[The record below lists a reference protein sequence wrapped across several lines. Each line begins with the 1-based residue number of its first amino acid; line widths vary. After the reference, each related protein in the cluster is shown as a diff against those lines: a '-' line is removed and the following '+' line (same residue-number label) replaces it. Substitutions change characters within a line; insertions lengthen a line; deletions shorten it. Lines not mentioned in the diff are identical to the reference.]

1 MVDKEVISK
10 FDFFSGVSEDN
21 LREIADQCTI
31 REYKEDEVIFNSGD
45 PADTLYGVAEGSV
58 ELSIVFRDRILKAD
72 IQYEEAK
79 QAHYEEVETPITVDR
94 IEAGEVFGWSSLA
107 APEAR
112 TATARCLEPVRV
124 FALSAADLKARFQKD
139 PALGYAIMEKLSN
152 IIARR
157 LQKRTEKL
165 VDAWGEAF
173 GEGRTAQL

>member
-1 MVDKEVISK
+1 MVDKEMVFK

-31 REYKEDEVIFNSGD
+31 REFKENDVIFDSGD
-45 PADTLYGVAEGSV
+45 PADTLYGVMEGIV
-58 ELSIVFRDRILKAD
+58 ELSIVFKDRILKAD
-72 IQYEEAK
+72 IRYEEAK
-79 QAHYEEVETPITVDR
+79 LAHYEEVENPITVDR

-107 APEAR
+107 VPDAR

-124 FALSAADLKARFQKD
+124 FALPAADLKARFQKD

-152 IIARR
+152 VIARR

-173 GEGRTAQL
+173 GDGRTAQL

>member
-1 MVDKEVISK
+1 MGDREMISR
-10 FDFFSGVSEDN
+10 FDFFSGVSDDN
-21 LREIADQCTI
+21 LRKIAGQCTI
-31 REYKEDEVIFNSGD
+31 QEFKEEEVIFNSGD
-45 PADTLYGVAEGSV
+45 PADAFYGVLEGSV
-58 ELSIVFRDRILKAD
+58 ELSILFKDRILKAE

-79 QAHYEEVETPITVDR
+79 QARYEEVDNPIAVDR

-124 FALSAADLKARFQKD
+124 FSLPAADLKARFQKD

-152 IIARR
+152 VIARR